1 MRDHANRK
9 PLPEHGALH
18 PLVYRTMVALTGW
31 LVLSVWMFFGA
42 GAYVSL
48 TLTMITVFFIVIVG
62 IPTLI
67 WITWRHNASVDEED
81 NDESFRAWLRDEFST
96 WTGAISGKEATVQ
109 ILLPL
114 AAVSIGM
121 TVFGLVFY
129 LDVPHAGY

>member
-1 MRDHANRK
+1 MTHHAYRHK
-9 PLPEHGALH
+9 LAEHDELH
-18 PLVYRTMVALTGW
+18 PLVYRTMVALTVW
-31 LVLSVWMFFGA
+31 LVLSVWVFFDR
-42 GAYVSL
+42 GAYVGL
-48 TLTMITVFFIVIVG
+48 TLAMITVFFIIIVG

-67 WITWRHNASVDEED
+67 WITWRRNALARRED
-81 NDESFRAWLRDEFST
+81 DESLHDWLTDEFRT
-96 WTGAISGKEATVQ
+96 WTGAISGKEAAIQ